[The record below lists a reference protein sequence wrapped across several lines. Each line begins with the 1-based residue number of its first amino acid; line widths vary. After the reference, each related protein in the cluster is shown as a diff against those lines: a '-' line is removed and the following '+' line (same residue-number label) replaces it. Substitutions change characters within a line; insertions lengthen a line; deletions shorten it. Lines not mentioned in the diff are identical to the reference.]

1 MNKTTKINNN
11 VSKLFVYVNEVD
23 DLYNAFR
30 EIHPWGH
37 KTHAYKSQSVSTRH
51 RANVTIQD
59 NQTGWVIKVHSCKSM
74 RSH

>member
-23 DLYNAFR
+23 VLYNAFR

-37 KTHAYKSQSVSTRH
+37 KTHAYKSQSVSPRH
-51 RANVTIQD
+51 RANVMSQYKITKQA
-59 NQTGWVIKVHSCKSM
+59 G
-74 RSH
+74 